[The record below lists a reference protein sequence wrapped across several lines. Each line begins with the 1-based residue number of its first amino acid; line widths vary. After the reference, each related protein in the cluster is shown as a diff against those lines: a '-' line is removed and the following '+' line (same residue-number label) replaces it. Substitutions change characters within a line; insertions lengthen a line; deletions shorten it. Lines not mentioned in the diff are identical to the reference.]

1 MSGFISSALDNFFKR
16 EYALLK
22 EGKELLRFQ
31 SFFSFDTNIE
41 ANTTNQPVE
50 QGSFFTANKVTNPR
64 TFIAEIGLQGSNLEL
79 MQAIN
84 ILEKEVKDASFIQII
99 TPFYITPNATV
110 TKMSWT
116 HKEQVGAL
124 AVSLQLQEIKEVT
137 AEYTN
142 TDIKPI
148 SKKQAKNASDIS
160 TENGGKTQGKEP
172 RKSVLTQLGL

>member
-50 QGSFFTANKVTNPR
+50 QGSFFTANKV
-64 TFIAEIGLQGSNLEL
+64 IAPSTYTLELGLQGNNSEL
-79 MQAIN
+79 LQAIQ
-84 ILEKEVKDASFIQII
+84 ILENEVKDASFIQVI

-124 AVSLQLQEIKEVT
+124 TVSLQLQEIKEVI
-137 AEYTN
+137 AEYTH
-142 TDIKPI
+142 TKPI
-148 SKKQAKNASDIS
+148 RRKQAKNTSDTS
-160 TENGGKTQGKEP
+160 SENGGKTQGKEP